1 MSSPP
6 ATCLPRDARHLA
18 LPQVGR
24 AGQARIAAGKV
35 LLVGAGGLG
44 NAVAA
49 YLVAAGVGEL
59 IVADFDRI
67 DESNLGRQFL
77 FGPADVGAAKV
88 DVIARRLTEINPQAR
103 VIGADIR
110 VDAENIESLAAAVDV
125 LIDGSDNFR
134 TRFVVA
140 DAAVRHGKA
149 LVVGSAIRL
158 EGQVA
163 TFGPDYEKSPCY
175 RCIYTDADESLEDCA
190 GNGVFGP
197 VPGVVGTLMAV
208 DALKLLAGMP
218 VQRGHLTLFD
228 GANSEFRS
236 VQVRKRLDC
245 PACS

>member
-1 MSSPP
+1 MNTP
-6 ATCLPRDARHLA
+6 AASCSPRDARHLA
-18 LPQVGR
+18 LPQIG
-24 AGQARIAAGKV
+24 AEGQARIAAGKI

-49 YLVAAGVGEL
+49 YLGAAGVGEL
-59 IVADFDRI
+59 VVADFDRI

-77 FGPADVGAAKV
+77 FGPADVGAAKI
-88 DVIARRLTEINPQAR
+88 DVLARRLAEINPGVQ
-103 VIGADIR
+103 VTGAGVR
-110 VDAENIESLAAAVDV
+110 VDATTIEPLAGNVDII
-125 LIDGSDNFR
+125 IDGSDNFR

-149 LVVGSAIRL
+149 LVAGSAIRL

-163 TFGPDYEKSPCY
+163 TFGPDYTASPCY

-190 GNGVFGP
+190 GNGVLGP
-197 VPGVVGTLMAV
+197 IPGVVGALMAV
-208 DALKLLAGMP
+208 DVLKLLAGLP

-228 GANSEFRS
+228 GASSEFRS
-236 VQVRKRLDC
+236 VQVRKRRDC